1 MTLTK
6 DDIAESISNQC
17 DFTNLKSRNLLES
30 VLEYIKAALESGED
44 VLLSG
49 FGKFCVSGKAARR
62 GRNPATGRDLTLRAR
77 RVVTF
82 RCSPVLNRKLNGR
95 G

>member
-6 DDIAESISNQC
+6 DDIAESINSQYGL
-17 DFTNLKSRNLLES
+17 TKAKSIQLVES
-30 VLEYIKAALESGED
+30 VLEFIKASLESGED

-82 RCSPVLNRKLNGR
+82 RCSPVLKGKLNGK